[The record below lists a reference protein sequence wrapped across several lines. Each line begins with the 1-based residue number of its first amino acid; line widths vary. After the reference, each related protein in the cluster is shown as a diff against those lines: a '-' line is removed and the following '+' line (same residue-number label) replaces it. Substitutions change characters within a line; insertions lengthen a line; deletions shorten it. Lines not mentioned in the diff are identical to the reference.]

1 MRNGIFLAISVN
13 KGCHNHQQLQPP
25 SEGELVRTEG
35 AQEGM
40 NTCHLAA
47 IKLQPLPI
55 MNPEEAQDVKNTGY
69 WPYIT
74 EVYIKGM
81 TYVGG
86 HLHPPMHRKALNFLT
101 WDIWFSL
108 NYKKKN
114 QQLLIFSLPALC
126 CKICMKLVLP
136 TVPHPQRRSLRVTEM
151 LPLVLKY

>member
-108 NYKKKN
+108 IYKKK
-114 QQLLIFSLPALC
+114 
-126 CKICMKLVLP
+126 P
-136 TVPHPQRRSLRVTEM
+136 TTGSPHCPPSSKKVSQG
-151 LPLVLKY
+151 Y